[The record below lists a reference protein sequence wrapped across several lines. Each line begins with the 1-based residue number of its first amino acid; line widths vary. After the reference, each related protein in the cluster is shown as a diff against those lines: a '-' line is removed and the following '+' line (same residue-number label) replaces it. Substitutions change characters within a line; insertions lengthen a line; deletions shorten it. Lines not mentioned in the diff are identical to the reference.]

1 MMEAELFQ
9 EITDALREKS
19 NHIFLPVENVCPIQ
33 KIVWSSFDYMAGPEL
48 KFCWEAD
55 YSIKNGNNPTI
66 NNSEGIELDNEI
78 ETGDGCVST
87 SDSSYTKN
95 TISSNSAQF
104 EDIDAYNSESFQLAS
119 LKFGR
124 NGDSI
129 NDFDSKFEISRT
141 QSSTM
146 VESTDSFSHIQSTS
160 EQLTPQ
166 KEKPASPTKISKSS
180 TIGSIN
186 KNRKRNENISNDQ
199 QQPSSSP
206 SQAMVTSCVDSGI
219 APTIS
224 TESNLSAFLLQEPK
238 ENVIY
243 KANNQSCDIQLQKG
257 ELLLDAKING
267 AQEVIEFDADNYSET
282 SVVEDI
288 PVRTEIQN
296 NSFITSQIGS
306 SFFSSTYSNPVN
318 TCSSLNDK
326 NLKINEFFQK
336 EAEFFNAEMTPNES
350 NGYWMAIPDEAF
362 VAKHVL
368 AEQIASV
375 QLSSNPVLHKFC
387 IVAARHI
394 SFGSYI
400 FATRTENQR
409 FCASPNLAAF
419 TVILPIEKVDWYLQ
433 RQPFFQEIFEDIIA
447 RFRPAHTVELLD
459 DLVCRCTREF
469 STFLTTISAL
479 ERWPLSLQLNI
490 SQLRIQQSHLW
501 ELNFERINEKS
512 FIARC
517 ITATLICR
525 GRCAVVGSNSK
536 EVFKLLMT
544 LCAFTK
550 SQDRLYSLRPYK
562 LPYSPYIRL
571 QAIKRPEIYQ
581 FFEQAANAHWPC
593 SLLDIDRG
601 SVIYTGL
608 YQKHRIQKRAEQHFQ
623 IFYVIREAMD
633 CGLDIPKIIL
643 NDLNQK
649 FLNGGGEFIKNTLE
663 TQIVKAER
671 SVIEFLE
678 QICLMPLNRAARISF
693 IDHFHLRLENRAKSL
708 ITYIRDIS
716 KPSPEDKWGALS
728 GRWSCKTVRRNLN
741 LLHDSTFG
749 IVLAEAERLQP
760 EISEF
765 IVQQT
770 KIAEYPMNKN

>member
-1 MMEAELFQ
+1 MEAELFQ
-9 EITDALREKS
+9 EITDALRDKS
-19 NHIFLPVENVCPIQ
+19 NHILLPVENVCPIQ
-33 KIVWSSFDYMAGPEL
+33 KIVWSSFDYMAGPEMR
-48 KFCWEAD
+48 FCWEAD
-55 YSIKNGNNPTI
+55 YSIRDGDHQTV

-95 TISSNSAQF
+95 TSSNSAQF

-124 NGDSI
+124 NNDSVH
-129 NDFDSKFEISRT
+129 DFDNEFEISIAH
-141 QSSTM
+141 SSTM

-166 KEKPASPTKISKSS
+166 KEKLKTLSKSS
-180 TIGSIN
+180 TFELI
-186 KNRKRNENISNDQ
+186 KNQERNETVANENNSNEH
-199 QQPSSSP
+199 QPSSP
-206 SQAMVTSCVDSGI
+206 AMVTSCVDSGI

-224 TESNLSAFLLQEPK
+224 TESNLSAILLQEPK

-243 KANNQSCDIQLQKG
+243 KANNQSCDIHLQKG
-257 ELLLDAKING
+257 ELLSQAKING
-267 AQEVIEFDADNYSET
+267 AHEVIEFDGDNYSET

-288 PVRTEIQN
+288 HPVHTEIQ

-318 TCSSLNDK
+318 TSSSSNIRDK
-326 NLKINEFFQK
+326 NSKINEFFQK
-336 EAEFFNAEMTPNES
+336 EAEFLNAEMTPNES
-350 NGYWMAIPDEAF
+350 NGHWMAIPDEAF

-400 FATRTENQR
+400 FATRTENQKY
-409 FCASPNLAAF
+409 CASPNLAAF
-419 TVILPIEKVDWYLQ
+419 TVILPIEK
-433 RQPFFQEIFEDIIA
+433 
-447 RFRPAHTVELLD
+447 PAHTVESLD

-479 ERWPLSLQLNI
+479 ERWPLSLQSNI

-501 ELNFERINEKS
+501 ELNLERINTKKN

-517 ITATLICR
+517 ITASLICR
-525 GRCAVVGSNSK
+525 GRCAIVGSNSK
-536 EVFKLLMT
+536 EVMKLLMT

-550 SQDRLYSLRPYK
+550 PQDRFFSLRPYR
-562 LPYSPYIRL
+562 LPYCPYIRL
-571 QAIKRPEIYQ
+571 QAIRRTEIYQ

-593 SLLDIDRG
+593 SLIDIDRG

-623 IFYVIREAMD
+623 IFYVFREAMD
-633 CGLDIPKIIL
+633 CGLDIPNIVL

-649 FLNGGGEFIKNTLE
+649 FLNGGGEFIKNILE
-663 TQIVKAER
+663 TQIVKAEQ
-671 SVIEFLE
+671 SIIEFLE
-678 QICLMPLNRAARISF
+678 QICLMPLNRSARISF

-716 KPSPEDKWGALS
+716 KPLPDDKWGALS

-760 EISEF
+760 EIAEF
-765 IVQQT
+765 IVQHT
-770 KIAEYPMNKN
+770 KIAEHPMNKN

>member
-9 EITDALREKS
+9 EITDAIREKS
-19 NHIFLPVENVCPIQ
+19 NHIFLPVENICPIQ

-55 YSIKNGNNPTI
+55 YSIKNGNNSTI

-78 ETGDGCVST
+78 ETGDGC
-87 SDSSYTKN
+87 N

-288 PVRTEIQN
+288 PPVRTEIQN
-296 NSFITSQIGS
+296 NSFITSQI
-306 SFFSSTYSNPVN
+306 
-318 TCSSLNDK
+318 
-326 NLKINEFFQK
+326 

>member
-1 MMEAELFQ
+1 MEAELFQ

-55 YSIKNGNNPTI
+55 YSIKNGNNSTI

-166 KEKPASPTKISKSS
+166 KEKLASPTKISKSP
-180 TIGSIN
+180 TINSIN
-186 KNRKRNENISNDQ
+186 KTQKRNDQ
-199 QQPSSSP
+199 QQPSFSSP
-206 SQAMVTSCVDSGI
+206 SPAMVTSCVDSGI

-243 KANNQSCDIQLQKG
+243 KADNQSCDIQLQKG

-288 PVRTEIQN
+288 PPVRTEIQN
-296 NSFITSQIGS
+296 NLFITSQIGS

-326 NLKINEFFQK
+326 NSKINEFFQK

-350 NGYWMAIPDEAF
+350 SGYWMAIPDEAF

-447 RFRPAHTVELLD
+447 RFMPAHTVELLD

-479 ERWPLSLQLNI
+479 ERWPLSLHSNI

-525 GRCAVVGSNSK
+525 GRCAIVGSNSK

-633 CGLDIPKIIL
+633 CGLDIPNNVL

-671 SVIEFLE
+671 SVVEFLE

-770 KIAEYPMNKN
+770 KIAEYPMNKE